1 MGYSEDRRAR
11 IFQKTDGYCIYCGK
25 KLSWKN
31 YGLLNTRGCWEI
43 DHSRPKSKGGTDH
56 MNNLVPACIPCNRD
70 KGDQTSSQYGR
81 NYEDDVDESSGIGI
95 IVGLLLLGGLYG
107 YLRKI
112 ANRANM

>member
-1 MGYSEDRRAR
+1 MGYSEDLRAR

-31 YGLLNTRGCWEI
+31 YGVPNTRGCWEI
-43 DHSRPKSKGGTDH
+43 DHSRPISKGGTGH
-56 MNNLVPACIPCNRD
+56 LNNLVPACIPCNRD
-70 KGDQTSSQYGR
+70 KGDMISRQYKKK
-81 NYEDDVDESSGIGI
+81 YEDNANEDSGIGI
-95 IVGLLLLGGLYG
+95 IVGLLVLGGIFG